1 MHYTYG
7 KLWFQPLTHNDRLDY
22 IGGGVFCVFWSKSAR
37 YGLLHML
44 SPYMLRN
51 RYKPLYQVHTRL
63 HCMVYGYSCSHV
75 LVSQLT
81 KVSVE
86 SKVINKSRG
95 FMRWLYGWALFYSTS
110 CVFYPLRSGNGQL
123 VSVLIL
129 CTSSAAA
136 ATLFALFDRYTNI
149 KYNIIFTAVVY
160 IKKGKYFE
168 NAK

>member
-1 MHYTYG
+1 MENCDSNHSHTTTDWTISEVEFFVFFGRRVHVTVCYICWAHICWGLGTNHYT
-7 KLWFQPLTHNDRLDY
+7 
-22 IGGGVFCVFWSKSAR
+22 R
-37 YGLLHML
+37 Y
-44 SPYMLRN
+44 
-51 RYKPLYQVHTRL
+51 TRL

-95 FMRWLYGWALFYSTS
+95 FMRWLYGWVLFDFL
-110 CVFYPLRSGNGQL
+110 CLGQL

-129 CTSSAAA
+129 CTSSA